1 MRKKNPG
8 YRLKWPQEPL
18 NSVPDAT
25 GMEAWFIKAATK
37 AASRWPTLK
46 AKIRRTLV
54 IKK

>member
-8 YRLKWPQEPL
+8 YRLKGPQEPL
-18 NSVPDAT
+18 NLVPDAT